1 LNCFQKRI
9 PDPSNELPVGSKT
22 NFKAEVTKI
31 KWDNLFGENKNKVA
45 VECSDGSVYVADHVI
60 VTMSLGVLK
69 ERGKSMFQPA
79 LPAQK
84 LNAIKVSHKVLEMF
98 GVFSNFIMSCG
109 YFIVGLLNSKQY
121 KVEMYKN
128 FCSKFRKCLLHE
140 SSPYSLFL

>member
-31 KWDNLFGENKNKVA
+31 MWDNLSGENKNKVA

-69 ERGKSMFQPA
+69 ERGHSVFQPA
-79 LPAQK
+79 LPIQK
-84 LNAIKVSHKVLEMF
+84 LNAIEVSNKYLEIF
-98 GVFSNFIMSCG
+98 NAFSYFVMNCG
-109 YFIVGLLNSKQY
+109 YFSGGFV
-121 KVEMYKN
+121 
-128 FCSKFRKCLLHE
+128 C
-140 SSPYSLFL
+140 